1 MKIELNITGLDALAA
16 SIESIARAMT
26 ANKPDSV
33 AEKLAA
39 FTALDKMLTE
49 PEPIMTDDSGKIT
62 DNITKTGGIP
72 LSEKNS
78 AKVIEILDDKLEE
91 YAPKPAKKKKPAPK
105 KEKVVEPEPVVEP
118 IEEPTPPADLVDFEQ
133 AKLDLI
139 VLTKGAM
146 SEATKAGEQQDA
158 LVPLKAAYKLVG
170 VPNVT
175 KCPLDKVE
183 SLAHEITTGLA
194 QWIK

>member
-33 AEKLAA
+33 AQKIAA

-49 PEPIMTDDSGKIT
+49 PEPIMTDDSDKIA
-62 DNITKTGGIP
+62 DKIAETGGIP
-72 LSEKNS
+72 LSEKNA
-78 AKVIEILDDKLEE
+78 AKVIEKLEE
-91 YAPKPAKKKKPAPK
+91 KKDAPKPSKKKKPAPK

-118 IEEPTPPADLVDFEQ
+118 IEEPAPPADLVDFEQ

>member
-1 MKIELNITGLDALAA
+1 MKIELNITGLDALVA

-26 ANKPDSV
+26 SSKTDSV

-39 FTALDKMLTE
+39 FNALDKVLTAA
-49 PEPIMTDDSGKIT
+49 EPIMTDDSDKMA
-62 DNITKTGGIP
+62 DNIVETGGIP
-72 LSEKNS
+72 LSEKNA
-78 AKVIEILDDKLEE
+78 AKAIDKLEE
-91 YAPKPAKKKKPAPK
+91 LTPKPTKKKKPAAK
-105 KEKVVEPEPVVEP
+105 KEKVVEPEPVVET
-118 IEEPTPPADLVDFEQ
+118 EPEIVTEANNEQ

-194 QWIK
+194 KWIK

>member
-33 AEKLAA
+33 AQKIAA

-49 PEPIMTDDSGKIT
+49 PEPIMTDDSGKIA
-62 DNITKTGGIP
+62 DKIAETGGIP
-72 LSEKNS
+72 LSEKNA
-78 AKVIEILDDKLEE
+78 AKVIEKLEE
-91 YAPKPAKKKKPAPK
+91 KKDAPKPAKKKKPAPK

-118 IEEPTPPADLVDFEQ
+118 IEEPAPPADLVDFEQ

-158 LVPLKAAYKLVG
+158 LVPLKAAYKMVG